1 MKPSIRLFLFGFLSA
16 VFLFSC
22 VIVLSSYTK
31 KETITSDNFLES
43 MAISWDEAV
52 SLRNFYKA
60 NQPLKVQS
68 GNSQVPLEGFT
79 IEANQLLEI
88 ISNNKVGGKADQ
100 VMFYLGAEA
109 PDRGSSLPKYNLI
122 AVGLNGGQLMIPSSP
137 EGQSN
142 PSQSSVFDKASPCPP
157 FCPE

>member
-1 MKPSIRLFLFGFLSA
+1 MSA

-22 VIVLSSYTK
+22 IFVLSSYTK
-31 KETITSDNFLES
+31 NVVHSTENALES
-43 MAISWDEAV
+43 TAISWDEAI
-52 SLRNFYKA
+52 SLRDFYKE
-60 NQPLKVQS
+60 NQPLRVQS

-79 IEANQLLEI
+79 IQAQQLLEI

-109 PDRGSSLPKYNLI
+109 PDRGSTLPKYNLI
-122 AVGLNGGQLMIPSSP
+122 AVGLNGGQLMIPSSQ
-137 EGQSN
+137 EGRSN
-142 PSQSSVFDKASPCPP
+142 PSQSSVFDKANPCPP